1 MIFNIIYSN
10 EDLQELDDA
19 NKENVI
25 MIDDEND
32 VGIAGLEGTLY
43 LCINY
48 FFLKINLTVIFSDIN

>member
-43 LCINY
+43 LCINC